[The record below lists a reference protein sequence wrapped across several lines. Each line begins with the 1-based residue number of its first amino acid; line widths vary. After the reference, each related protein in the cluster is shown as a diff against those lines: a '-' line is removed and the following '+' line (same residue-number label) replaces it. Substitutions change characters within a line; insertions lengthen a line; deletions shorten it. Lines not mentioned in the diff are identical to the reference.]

1 MMYEVTYQVGGQEH
15 TDRVDAPDAAGAEAS
30 VRELRGHSD
39 DMFELLLVH
48 LVEVDDGEPAPV
60 ESLENGVTAGR

>member
-15 TDRVDAPDAAGAEAS
+15 TDRVDAPDAAGAEAA

-39 DMFELLLVH
+39 DVFELLLVH
-48 LVEVDDGEPAPV
+48 LVEPDDADRTSIRAHEDGLPA
-60 ESLENGVTAGR
+60 GM